1 MDWERREEGLGETG
15 GVTGRDGRRD
25 WERREEG
32 LGEMGGGTGRDG
44 RRDWERR
51 EEGLGETGG
60 GTGRDGRRDWERE
73 CIVGKTNVKT
83 DKLTLTHE
91 EGEKANLF
99 LKAYLVKKNA
109 ICLYYKVYSFSE
121 FLEKVLREKYQHLTV
136 PVCNSVELDSDKPVC
151 LEDAFVEM
159 HLQKH
164 TEEKFPE
171 KFSYDDL
178 KEMETRVQSNDAIPI
193 AELFSNLGNGEHQKT
208 MAPTKVLIRGQ
219 PGVGK
224 STLAKHIA
232 NQWARGALWP
242 DIKYTFLVPIKEL
255 PQRET
260 WSLSNLLLDELIPP
274 EHHAACLDVINGSPE
289 EILVFLDGY
298 DEGGGSDQQ
307 EGQSNKEDTLST
319 LISRIINNGVL
330 PGAKVLVSSRPTK
343 QLPVKAFNHSVQLC
357 GFTSEMVSKY
367 VHKNAHTKEEEEFI
381 MKHLDASPS
390 MAGLCQVPLL
400 CAFVC
405 VSLTDKYTCA
415 ENAEAPA
422 VNTTTDLYVQS
433 TVQTASKLH
442 PHLKYSKEATDLDDL
457 FDIIEAPL
465 RKHADLARY
474 SVMSSPPK
482 FIFYKD
488 DLDKFDFDETDR
500 NCGFLVEMRTQDP
513 RFKRVTR
520 SYWAFSHTTMQE
532 FFAAVGMLRSDDSVW
547 ECLSNKTRVEQL
559 KTMVMFMGGLLGDT
573 GHSYYV
579 EHLVSS
585 DATRDSQK
593 LTTRL
598 TEMLI
603 QTRILTQMMDDD
615 AMMIATV
622 FETQNPDMVQIVPT
636 EIKSSNMSM
645 MDMHALVWVLE
656 NENGH
661 ITSLK

>member
-1 MDWERREEGLGETG
+1 M
-15 GVTGRDGRRD
+15 
-25 WERREEG
+25 
-32 LGEMGGGTGRDG
+32 
-44 RRDWERR
+44 
-51 EEGLGETGG
+51 
-60 GTGRDGRRDWERE
+60 
-73 CIVGKTNVKT
+73 
-83 DKLTLTHE
+83 
-91 EGEKANLF
+91 
-99 LKAYLVKKNA
+99 
-109 ICLYYKVYSFSE
+109 
-121 FLEKVLREKYQHLTV
+121 LREKYQHLTV
-136 PVCNSVELDSDKPVC
+136 PVCHSVELDSDKPVC

-208 MAPTKVLIRGQ
+208 TAPTKVLIRGQ

-242 DIKYTFLVPIKEL
+242 DIKYTFLVPIKQL
-255 PQRET
+255 PLRET
-260 WSLSNLLLDELIPP
+260 WSLSNLLLDGLIPP
-274 EHHAACLDVINGSPE
+274 KHHAACLDVINGSPE

-343 QLPVKAFNHSVQLC
+343 QLPVKAFNHSVQLR

-367 VHKNAHTKEEEEFI
+367 VHKNAYTKEEEEFI
-381 MKHLDASPS
+381 MKQLDASPS
-390 MAGLCQVPLL
+390 MAGLCQVPLQ

-405 VSLTDKYTCA
+405 ASLTDMYTCA

-465 RKHADLARY
+465 RKHADLAR
-474 SVMSSPPK
+474 SSIMSSPPK

-500 NCGFLVEMRTQDP
+500 NCGFLVELRTPDP

-520 SYWAFSHTTMQE
+520 SCWAFSHTTTQE

-547 ECLSNKTRVEQL
+547 ECLRNKPLVEQL

-585 DATRDSQK
+585 DATRDSQR

-645 MDMHALVWVLE
+645 MDMHALVWLLE

-661 ITSLK
+661 ITSLR